1 MPRKLNLDRPVALT
15 LKLPESVRAR
25 LDLLLFSA
33 LEGRVPKGAYQ
44 DFFAA
49 RIQEFFEHRRLE
61 LTPYG
66 FPSGY
71 YISAPKEMLREL
83 EFRLKKGSY

>member
-49 RIQEFFEHRRLE
+49 RIQEFFEHRQLD
-61 LTPYG
+61 LQPYG
-66 FPSGY
+66 FPTGC
-71 YISAPKEMLREL
+71 YISATKETLKEL
-83 EFRLKKGSY
+83 EYRLKKGAY